1 MVGFGSC
8 SRSILSAYFRNPDVI
23 SCRPF
28 GLPKAYPILFLVS
41 AGSEPTPSGDGDDI
55 ASDITLVD
63 KNGVGTRRRD
73 PTLERRVRTALRSR
87 TALQARTRPGNECYR
102 PYNVSSNTY

>member
-41 AGSEPTPSGDGDDI
+41 AGSEPTPSFIRDDI
-55 ASDITLVD
+55 AGDITLVD
-63 KNGVGTRRRD
+63 KNGGGKRI
-73 PTLERRVRTALRSR
+73 E
-87 TALQARTRPGNECYR
+87 N
-102 PYNVSSNTY
+102 